1 MHKYFL
7 KSSLLT
13 LVIFLSVV
21 QHGFAQDSKKTKDS
35 EKGSAVKAMI
45 DEPRYVF
52 KVQSVT
58 PMKGGMRQL
67 SPGYTLK
74 VSKDTVSADL
84 PYFGRVYQA
93 TIGSSEGGIKFT
105 STGFDYSTKPRKK
118 GGWDIVIKL
127 KDGGYVQEM
136 YLTIFENGSAS
147 LDVNCRDR
155 QPISYNGD
163 VDTIKSK

>member
-1 MHKYFL
+1 MHRYSFKF
-7 KSSLLT
+7 SLL
-13 LVIFLSVV
+13 LVAALFGAFRSGL
-21 QHGFAQDSKKTKDS
+21 AQDSKKSKDS
-35 EKGSAVKAMI
+35 EKGAAVKALI

-67 SPGYTLK
+67 TPGYTLK
-74 VSKDTVSADL
+74 VSKDTVSAEL
-84 PYFGRVYQA
+84 PYFGRLYQA
-93 TIGSSEGGIKFT
+93 TPGSSEGGIKFT
-105 STGFDYSTKPRKK
+105 STSFDYNTKPRKK
-118 GGWDIVIKL
+118 GGWDIVIKP

-136 YLTIFENGSAS
+136 YLTVFENGSAS

-163 VDTIKSK
+163 VDTLKSK